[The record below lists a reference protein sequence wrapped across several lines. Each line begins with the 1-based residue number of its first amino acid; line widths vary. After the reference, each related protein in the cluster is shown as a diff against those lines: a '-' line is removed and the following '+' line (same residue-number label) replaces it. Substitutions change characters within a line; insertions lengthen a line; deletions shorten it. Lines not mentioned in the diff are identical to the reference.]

1 MGRVGGNLRTL
12 SYILEQLDRRVFEPV
27 VVAPMETEFLQRMR
41 EAGTECVVVEP
52 PASIGRYGGK
62 VLRDGPLAKL
72 RNITDLIQYN
82 RSITRFIRERGGF
95 DVIYANSIR
104 AVLSVGLAA
113 RTTKTPLLWYIKGE
127 LNNPWLDRAGF
138 ALADRVLF
146 FCETNRD
153 DKYPS
158 LIAKH
163 LHKIGILKIGIDWRV
178 VEDVE
183 ARDKSATVRELAL
196 DPAHLNTLV
205 LGQLY
210 RPKGQH
216 LAIEA
221 MSRLAADF
229 PQARLYIV
237 GDHVIEEYRGY
248 RDELDALVAKYGLQD
263 RVIFTGWRTD
273 ALDILASVDIVL
285 HPSLSEG
292 FGRAVL
298 EAMALGRPV
307 VASKVGGLREI
318 IRHGENG
325 FLVDPGDVNA
335 ITEHWRALLA
345 DASLRET
352 FSRNAREAVR
362 REYLLSDKIDQLAGI
377 WHDMAT
383 KGSPRVRN
391 RG

>member
-12 SYILEQLDRRVFEPV
+12 SYILEQLDRRAFDPV

-41 EAGTECVVVEP
+41 DAGTECVVISP
-52 PASIGRYGGK
+52 PASIDRYGGK
-62 VLRDGPLAKL
+62 VLRAGPLAKV
-72 RNITDLIQYN
+72 RSITDLVQYN
-82 RSITRFIRERGGF
+82 RRIRRFIRERGGF

-113 RTTKTPLLWYIKGE
+113 RATKTPLLWYIKGE

-138 ALADRVLF
+138 RLADRVLF

-158 LIAKH
+158 VIRRH
-163 LHKIGILKIGIDWRV
+163 RDKIGILKIGIDWRV

-183 ARDKSATVRELAL
+183 RRDKSRTVAELGL
-196 DPAHLNTLV
+196 DRAHINTVV

-221 MSRLAADF
+221 MASLAADF

-237 GDHVIEEYRGY
+237 GDHVIEEYREY
-248 RDELDALVAKYGLQD
+248 RGELDALVAKHGLQD

-273 ALDILASVDIVL
+273 ALDILASSDIVL

-325 FLVDPGDVNA
+325 FLVDPGDAAA
-335 ITEHWRALLA
+335 IAQHWRALLQNP
-345 DASLRET
+345 SLRET
-352 FSRNAREAVR
+352 FSRNARAAVR
-362 REYLLSDKIDQLAGI
+362 HEYLLSDKIDQLAGI
-377 WHDMAT
+377 WREMAL
-383 KGSPRVRN
+383 KGSPRVRH

>member
-12 SYILEQLDRRVFEPV
+12 SYILEQLDRREFDPI

-41 EAGTECVVVEP
+41 DAGTECVVISP
-52 PASIGRYGGK
+52 PASIDRYGGK
-62 VLRDGPLAKL
+62 VLRAGPLAKV
-72 RNITDLIQYN
+72 RSITDVVQYN
-82 RSITRFIRERGGF
+82 RQIQRFIRERGGF

-113 RTTKTPLLWYIKGE
+113 RRTKTPLLWYIKGE

-146 FCETNRD
+146 FCESNRD
-153 DKYPS
+153 DKYPA

-163 LHKIGILKIGIDWRV
+163 RAKIGILRIGIDPAAI
-178 VEDVE
+178 EEVE
-183 ARDKSATVRELAL
+183 ARDKSGVRRDLAL
-196 DPAHLNTLV
+196 DPARINTLV

-210 RPKGQH
+210 RPKGQD
-216 LAIEA
+216 LAIKA
-221 MSRLAADF
+221 LAGLVRDF
-229 PQARLYIV
+229 PKVKLYIV
-237 GDHVIEEYRGY
+237 GDHVIEEYRPY
-248 RDELDALVAKYGLQD
+248 RDELDALVLEHGLQD
-263 RVIFTGWRTD
+263 HVVFTGWRTD
-273 ALDILASVDIVL
+273 ALDILASMDIVL

-325 FLVDPGDVNA
+325 FLIDPGDVKA
-335 ITEHWRALLA
+335 LEIHWRRLLEDAALRAAFSREARRAVFTDYLLA
-345 DASLRET
+345 D
-352 FSRNAREAVR
+352 
-362 REYLLSDKIDQLAGI
+362 KIAQLAAI
-377 WHDMAT
+377 WREMAE

-391 RG
+391 RR